1 MIDKDKVKE
10 TIKNNLI
17 YLNYENGKNTPELL
31 IMLAIARLYDVS
43 VEDIA
48 YRDMHI

>member
-17 YLNYENGKNTPELL
+17 YHGKNTPELL